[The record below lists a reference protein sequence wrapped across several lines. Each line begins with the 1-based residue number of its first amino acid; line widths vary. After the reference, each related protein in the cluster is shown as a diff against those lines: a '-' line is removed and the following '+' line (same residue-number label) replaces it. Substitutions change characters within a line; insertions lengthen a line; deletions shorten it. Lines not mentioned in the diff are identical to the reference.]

1 MVFDDF
7 EIRLNIL
14 SEQVEHLLEHP
25 EQITLENVQSLEL
38 PQVQVN
44 DDLISKLNKYTEK
57 RLKDEDL

>member
-7 EIRLNIL
+7 KTRLNIL

-44 DDLISKLNKYTEK
+44 DDLISKLNKYAEE
-57 RLKDEDL
+57 RLKNGL